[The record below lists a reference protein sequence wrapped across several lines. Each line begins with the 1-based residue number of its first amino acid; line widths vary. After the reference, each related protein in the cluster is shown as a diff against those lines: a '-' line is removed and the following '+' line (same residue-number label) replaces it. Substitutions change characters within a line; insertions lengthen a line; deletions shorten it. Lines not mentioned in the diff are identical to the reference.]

1 MINIRQDGLA
11 PGMAFGQIQNMS
23 STLQG
28 SKAQALG
35 SIDLF
40 HQSWLFRTSVSSSVK
55 WG

>member
-1 MINIRQDGLA
+1 MGLQAHQPMETVNVRQDSLT
-11 PGMAFGQIQNMS
+11 PGVAFGRIQNMS

-40 HQSWLFRTSVSSSVK
+40 HQSWLF
-55 WG
+55 